1 MKEKRYNYLS
11 KMIQRL
17 KKIETNLLVAGSALF
32 ISACALFLSVQEV
45 RIMRTQQKASMYPYL
60 TYNWSYTGEGFG
72 IELKN
77 SGNGLAKITSYKVY
91 NDSIY
96 FRDWIDVLH
105 HYMPEAKT
113 IGYASISTSGNIRD
127 QMISPGETKQL
138 IFIKWNEESR
148 VLETKTRDL
157 KISVCYSSLLDEHW
171 AIHDKIPKK
180 IDKPLPFFIEQEFG
194 F

>member
-1 MKEKRYNYLS
+1 MKKR
-11 KMIQRL
+11 RL
-17 KKIETNLLVAGSALF
+17 LNINGLVAGSALF
-32 ISACALFLSVQEV
+32 ISACALFLSIQEV

-60 TYNWSYTGEGFG
+60 TYNWTYTGEGFG

-77 SGNGLAKITSYKVY
+77 SGNGLAKITSYKVF

-96 FRDWIDVLH
+96 FRDWIDVLK

-113 IGYASISTSGNIRD
+113 IGYATISTSGNIRD

-148 VLETKTRDL
+148 VLETKTRNL
-157 KISVCYSSLLDEHW
+157 KISICYSSLLDEHW
-171 AIHDKIPKK
+171 AIQHKIPKQ
-180 IDKPLPFFIEQEFG
+180 IEKPLPFLIEQEFG